1 VIPLL
6 LTVRVRAQGERPI
19 RVWLP
24 LILIWI
30 LLAPLLV
37 IVVPVVMVLGAL
49 AGMNPFSAVGRLWA
63 VFCALSGTH
72 VEVEAPDASVFVH
85 IT

>member
-1 VIPLL
+1 MIPML
-6 LTVRVRAQGERPI
+6 LTVRIRAQGEKPI

-37 IVVPVVMVLGAL
+37 IIVPVILVLGAL
-49 AGMNPFSAVGRLWA
+49 CGMNPFAALGRLGA